1 MRFIISLSIV
11 FIAFDATR
19 NSTLSMCR
27 RTRLNSMFKRY
38 ILLIIQYS
46 GVTSVTQIQVLLN
59 IIFSI
64 KCLQF
69 NFQPVSFDFDDT
81 ALSVNN
87 ANGSVQTKWYTTK
100 NTYLPVVTFALSTGV
115 WGSHLKTMVFLKATV
130 VASQTTIS
138 GSGPHSEHVLLAV

>member
-1 MRFIISLSIV
+1 
-11 FIAFDATR
+11 
-19 NSTLSMCR
+19 
-27 RTRLNSMFKRY
+27 MFS

-46 GVTSVTQIQVLLN
+46 GLCQSHKCNTDKVLLH

-64 KCLQF
+64 QCQF
-69 NFQPVSFDFDDT
+69 NFQPVSSDFDDT

-115 WGSHLKTMVFLKATV
+115 
-130 VASQTTIS
+130 
-138 GSGPHSEHVLLAV
+138 

>member
-1 MRFIISLSIV
+1 
-11 FIAFDATR
+11 
-19 NSTLSMCR
+19 
-27 RTRLNSMFKRY
+27 MFKRY

-87 ANGSVQTKWYTTK
+87 ANGSVQTKLYTTK
-100 NTYLPVVTFALSTGV
+100 NTHLPVVTFALSTGV
-115 WGSHLKTMVFLKATV
+115 
-130 VASQTTIS
+130 
-138 GSGPHSEHVLLAV
+138 